1 MTPTSLSNNKTNTN
15 PREGGKTY
23 RISARIRTAI
33 DAIARDG
40 TTQREAARRSGMNE
54 TALGKALAKPHVQI
68 ALEQAKALYSMEIDK
83 LRGTAKALAIQTG
96 LELMRNSKS
105 DTIKA
110 RMVEFFAGE
119 PRQPLVNVNIPAQD
133 RGIYS
138 YAKPISESVAQDSLS
153 GASGRQPIEI
163 EGKVIKPVQQGRS
176 QVPGKAD
183 GA

>member
-1 MTPTSLSNNKTNTN
+1 MTPTSLSNNKTNTT
-15 PREGGKTY
+15 PREGGKTL

-40 TTQREAARRSGMNE
+40 TTQREAAKRCGMNE
-54 TALGKALAKPHVQI
+54 TALGKALAKPHIQV

-96 LELMRNSKS
+96 LELMRSSKS
-105 DTIKA
+105 DTIRA

-119 PRQPLVNVNIPAQD
+119 PRQPLVNVNIPGPD
-133 RGIYS
+133 RGVYS
-138 YAKPISESVAQDSLS
+138 YARPISGEPAQDSLT
-153 GASGRQPIEI
+153 GASNRQPIEI
-163 EGKVIKPVQQGRS
+163 EGEAIKPVQQTRS
-176 QVPGKAD
+176 QVRGKAD